1 MKSGI
6 RRDWG
11 ESVTLLVALGVFLV
25 AEDRYTLGGPAI
37 TLGIGIVLALMCCIS
52 IGATWLR
59 PSGSRP
65 IMIAAAGVLAL
76 GVIASM
82 LKVLYLVVY
91 QSHDIQ
97 GERLLK
103 TALVIWIANVI
114 VFAVIYERACPR
126 DFAFPKRDS
135 EKPVPMQ
142 FLDYLFLSF
151 TTSTAFSP
159 TDTSPLSTRAR
170 MYMMAE
176 STISLATI
184 AIAAARA
191 VNILS

>member
-1 MKSGI
+1 MKGGS

-11 ESVTLLVALGVFLV
+11 ESVTLLVALAVFV
-25 AEDRYTLGGPAI
+25 ATRDRYTIGGPAI
-37 TLGIGIVLALMCCIS
+37 TLGLGIVLALMCCVS
-52 IGATWLR
+52 IAVTWLR

-65 IMIAAAGVLAL
+65 VMVAAAGVLAV
-76 GVIASM
+76 GVITSM

-91 QSHDIQ
+91 RTHDIQ
-97 GERLLK
+97 GERLLL
-103 TALVIWIANVI
+103 TALVIWIGNVI

-126 DFAFPKRDS
+126 DFAFPKRES
-135 EKPVPMQ
+135 ESSTPMQ

>member
-1 MKSGI
+1 MKSGTG
-6 RRDWG
+6 RDWG
-11 ESVTLLVALGVFLV
+11 ESVTLLVALGVFL
-25 AEDRYTLGGPAI
+25 AAQDRYTLGGPAI

-52 IGATWLR
+52 IAVTWLR

-65 IMIAAAGVLAL
+65 VMIAAAGVLAA

-126 DFAFPKRDS
+126 DFAFPKRES
-135 EKPVPMQ
+135 EKPVPMR

-176 STISLATI
+176 SGISLATI

>member
-1 MKSGI
+1 MKGGSG
-6 RRDWG
+6 RDWG
-11 ESVTLLVALGVFLV
+11 ESVTLLAALGVFLV
-25 AEDRYTLGGPAI
+25 AQDRYTIGGPAI
-37 TLGIGIVLALMCCIS
+37 TLGMGIVLALMCCLS
-52 IGATWLR
+52 IAVTWLR
-59 PSGSRP
+59 PSASP
-65 IMIAAAGVLAL
+65 PVMVVAAGVLAL
-76 GVIASM
+76 GVVASM

-91 QSHDIQ
+91 QSHAIQ

-126 DFAFPKRDS
+126 DFAFPKRES
-135 EKPVPMQ
+135 EKPIPMH

-176 STISLATI
+176 ATISLATI